1 MWLSDFRRERSARLA
16 VGEKRQSRAGFTMVE
31 VMMDLAI
38 LAVSTATVIALLKF
52 TLLGTLDSRHVSNA
66 STVTASYI
74 ERIHS
79 ASLEWNAFDNGDLV
93 DMNGAGAPN
102 SPVPNFGTLVN
113 GVAAGL
119 AAGTPSAWMHF
130 GAANAA
136 ANPAFARAT
145 LDGAPTAGPND
156 TAYCTHVRVTF
167 TSGPDLPA
175 VGAQGGDNFRVELR
189 TFWARSGR
197 TVEAECQLLPASMD
211 AMFDSPTATLA
222 IGPSTRTR
230 AEYGVVYLSTL
241 VRRNTL

>member
-1 MWLSDFRRERSARLA
+1 
-16 VGEKRQSRAGFTMVE
+16 MVE
-31 VMMDLAI
+31 VMMGLAI
-38 LAVSTATVIALLKF
+38 LAVGAAAVIALLKF

-74 ERIHS
+74 ERVHS
-79 ASLEWNAFDNGDLV
+79 ASLAWNQFDNGDLI
-93 DMNGAGAPN
+93 DMNGLGPPN

-113 GVAAGL
+113 GVAAG
-119 AAGTPSAWMHF
+119 
-130 GAANAA
+130 
-136 ANPAFARAT
+136 RAT

-175 VGAQGGDNFRVELR
+175 VGVQGGDNFRVELR

-197 TVEAECQLLPASMD
+197 TVEAECQLVPSSMD
-211 AMFDSPTATLA
+211 AMFDSPAATLA
-222 IGPSTRTR
+222 VGPSTRTR

-241 VRRNTL
+241 VRRNTSGP